1 MKEELRRSSSANNLM
16 PSVHSS
22 DGWQRLWQVNPKLPL
37 QSGHQNFRPELFVVA
52 CCVAGLERFTASL
65 ESVAFVSGSWLIR
78 ATFRVFERPVGRNDN
93 HMMTDPIADMLTRI
107 RNAVR
112 VERPTVDV
120 PFSKVKRG
128 LADVLKKE
136 GFIWDWREVE
146 STPAPMLQLELK
158 YGPNGE
164 RLIRHIKRISTPGRR
179 VYSRSARLRPILNGL
194 GISILSTSSCVVSD
208 REARQRKLG
217 GEVLCELW

>member
-1 MKEELRRSSSANNLM
+1 
-16 PSVHSS
+16 
-22 DGWQRLWQVNPKLPL
+22 
-37 QSGHQNFRPELFVVA
+37 
-52 CCVAGLERFTASL
+52 
-65 ESVAFVSGSWLIR
+65 
-78 ATFRVFERPVGRNDN
+78 
-93 HMMTDPIADMLTRI
+93 MMTDPIADMLTRI

-146 STPAPMLQLELK
+146 STPAPVLQLELK

-164 RLIRHIKRISTPGRR
+164 LVIQHIQRTSKPGCRVYCGVRSTPE
-179 VYSRSARLRPILNGL
+179 VLQGL
-194 GISILSTSSCVVSD
+194 GVSILSTSQGVLSN
-208 REARQRKLG
+208 REARSKGVG
-217 GEVLCELW
+217 GEVLCTVW